1 MPNAEDRLGI
11 LNTITQ
17 QYDEEKMKTIN
28 NKGIPNKKA
37 VIDSSINLP
46 LLAQRTNNFTGADLV
61 VLFR

>member
-17 QYDEEKMKTIN
+17 TYDEEKMKAKN
-28 NKGIPNKKA
+28 AKGIPNNKA
-37 VIDSSINLP
+37 VIDPSINLP
-46 LLAQRTNNFTGADLV
+46 LLAQRTNNFTGADLK

>member
-1 MPNAEDRLGI
+1 MPNTEDRLGI

-17 QYDEEKMKTIN
+17 PYDEYKMKERDL
-28 NKGIPNKKA
+28 KGIPNKKA
-37 VIDSSINLP
+37 VIDPSINLP